1 MEFGIIFITLFV
13 LILFGVPIAYSIG
26 LSTAV
31 FLTVTHMKPLVILS
45 QRSVLGMDSFVLL
58 AIPLFTLSGYLM
70 ESMGAVETADRL
82 C

>member
-45 QRSVLGMDSFVLL
+45 QRLRDHMTVGFTIALDLQCNAVLL
-58 AIPLFTLSGYLM
+58 HLSLIHI
-70 ESMGAVETADRL
+70 
-82 C
+82 